1 MDTAY
6 NLIFLSILCQVFPI
20 HRGRLRAQWVTQWH
34 WWTRQ
39 LLYADCLFLLHG
51 GLFCIH
57 YFHQQTNIFSDS
69 HRTKYK
75 KYLSIYTWHDWWVL
89 AFWVWLPP
97 PRDKLIWPGTRQE
110 RRHKENLRST
120 ADRESPKRRSPFLDP
135 LATRPDSSLTDRS
148 RPFTY
153 VSYGGQESTR
163 YMGCQRSN
171 EYLILQYD
179 VPYSLL
185 QPFMSWQGQV
195 WHLTI
200 DAMLTIVGSCE
211 IRSLTW

>member
-1 MDTAY
+1 MTLVDSST
-6 NLIFLSILCQVFPI
+6 LIRRLSLSTP
-20 HRGRLRAQWVTQWH
+20 RWS
-34 WWTRQ
+34 
-39 LLYADCLFLLHG
+39 LLHPSFSSANKYFFRFTQNKIQKIPIYLHMTWLMG
-51 GLFCIH
+51 FGL
-57 YFHQQTNIFSDS
+57 
-69 HRTKYK
+69 
-75 KYLSIYTWHDWWVL
+75 LGL
-89 AFWVWLPP
+89 LPP

-179 VPYSLL
+179 VPYILL

-200 DAMLTIVGSCE
+200 DAMLTIVGSRE